1 MFEFGEVV
9 FDGVADD
16 GQIDVGVT
24 VRDAIAGRPN
34 DLPVVS
40 DVLLAKLAT
49 CFRDGVDGGC
59 QTEADGIGDDFIGE
73 VASGEVSFE
82 YVDVIERIVHEFDI
96 GRFIAARPHSAFVW
110 RGICGGLWRA
120 QYPLWPRA
128 AHSVRVPTVPVT

>member
-24 VRDAIAGRPN
+24 VSDAIVGRSN
-34 DLPVVS
+34 SLPVVS
-40 DVLLAKLAT
+40 EVLLAELPT
-49 CFRDGVDGGC
+49 CFRGRVDEGC
-59 QTEADGIGDDFIGE
+59 QTEADGIGDGYIGE
-73 VASGEVSFE
+73 VTSGEVSFE
-82 YVDVIERIVHEFDI
+82 YVDVVERIVREFDI
-96 GRFIAARPHSAFVW
+96 GRFVAARPHSALVW
-110 RGICGGLWRA
+110 RGVCGGLWQA

>member
-16 GQIDVGVT
+16 GQINIGVP
-24 VRDAIAGRPN
+24 VRDAIAGRSN
-34 DLPVVS
+34 YLPVVS
-40 DVLLAKLAT
+40 EVLLAELPT
-49 CFRDGVDGGC
+49 CFRDRVDGGC

-82 YVDVIERIVHEFDI
+82 YVDVVERIVREFDI
-96 GRFIAARPHSAFVW
+96 GRFIAARPHSALVW
-110 RGICGGLWRA
+110 RGVCGGLWQA